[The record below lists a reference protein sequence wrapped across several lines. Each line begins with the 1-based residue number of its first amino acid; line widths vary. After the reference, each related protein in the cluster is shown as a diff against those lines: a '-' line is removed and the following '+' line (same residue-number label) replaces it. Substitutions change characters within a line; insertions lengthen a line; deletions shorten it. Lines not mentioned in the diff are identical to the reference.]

1 MKKIFSVILSSVM
14 CVAAICGAAACSST
28 NSESEKKDPS
38 ENTQNVDPDNKTEDT
53 SKKEEETP
61 KDEPKGYDEAELKEQ
76 FLSLA
81 NEVVVSEDSVTF
93 TDASGADS
101 VTVAKNPQN
110 VYNLYGSFTTLWYE
124 AGGTVSGCIGGKSSV
139 ALYTEYIGRDIT
151 QDEGMNVVAT
161 SSSGSKW
168 SVETIISGKP
178 DLIICSTA
186 MSGYKTISG
195 PAAEAD
201 IPVIAVSYNNF
212 EDYLKWFKVFCNLS
226 GHEDLWDS
234 VAMKALDDVVDV
246 LMEIPLEN
254 NPKIFSIFS
263 NGTSSLQANL
273 STTVVGD
280 MAKMMR
286 ATNIADSWYN
296 ETGAQRLDINLETV
310 YSEDPDMILVQ
321 CHDEEDVIKEKIAT
335 EYGENPIWNSLSAV
349 KNDKVY
355 YLQKSLFH
363 NKPNRK
369 FAEAYQIM
377 ATLLYPDV
385 EFSFLSK

>member
-1 MKKIFSVILSSVM
+1 MKKFL
-14 CVAAICGAAACSST
+14 CVALSAAIGVSAAISLAACSG
-28 NSESEKKDPS
+28 E
-38 ENTQNVDPDNKTEDT
+38 NKTE
-53 SKKEEETP
+53 ENENGP
-61 KDEPKGYDEAELKEQ
+61 KAYVESELKEQ

-81 NEVVVSEDSVTF
+81 NEVVVNEDSVTF
-93 TDASGADS
+93 TDASGAES
-101 VTVAKNPQN
+101 VTVAKNPKN

-139 ALYTEYIGRDIT
+139 ALYEEYIGRDIT

-168 SVETIISGKP
+168 SVENIISGKP

-195 PAAEAD
+195 PAAEAN

-226 GHEDLWDS
+226 GNESLWDS
-234 VAMKALDDVVDV
+234 VAMTALDEVVNV

-310 YSEDPDMILVQ
+310 YSENPDIILVQ
-321 CHDEEDVIKEKIAT
+321 CHDEESVIKEKINA
-335 EYGENPIWNSLSAV
+335 EYGENPIWNALSAV
-349 KNDKVY
+349 KENKIY

-377 ATLLYPDV
+377 ATILYPDTQ
-385 EFSFLSK
+385 FSFLEKA